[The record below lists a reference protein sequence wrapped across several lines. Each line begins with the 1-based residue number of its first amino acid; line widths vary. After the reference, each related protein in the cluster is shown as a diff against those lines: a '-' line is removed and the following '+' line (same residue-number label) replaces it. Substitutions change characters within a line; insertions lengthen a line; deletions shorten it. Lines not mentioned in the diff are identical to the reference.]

1 MRAIPRPRTV
11 ATRRRNCGIAALALA
26 LPGNSLAVQLDYAI
40 GAGLMYTDN
49 VNQGEFDPIEESIFS
64 TRVDFAITENNRHLD
79 LAIRGDAEHLNY
91 LDNVYDDEV
100 RGSLAANLDWTI
112 SPDRLVFSVDDHMG
126 YEPIDFR
133 SNNAPDNL
141 QRINVFSAG
150 PTLMGRLGEHTDG
163 ELELR
168 YVKTDAEKTEDFNTD
183 RYSVAARLL
192 RDFDPTQR
200 GGLNV
205 EALQVDFDRP
215 DLYSGYRR
223 RDVFYSHDLTLNRTR
238 LQLEAG
244 YSWLDL
250 EGYSATYDAP
260 RLRATADFQVTPRS
274 RVHVDLAYQFAEAAH
289 DLVRRL
295 SESDDPFEP
304 TDPANPIDPGDP
316 VDPTSPVGPSGAI
329 TPDVYRERRVE
340 IGYSFVGERLTLDI
354 NPYYSRNHYLN
365 SPIDN
370 RGDRGISLDLGYRL
384 TPRTDLLAS
393 AWASSRKFDS
403 FPRKD
408 KDLAVSIGVSHRL
421 SRHWSGQVELRH
433 LDRDSNVNGG
443 SYVENVAFVSIT
455 YHR

>member
-1 MRAIPRPRTV
+1 MRAIPHSRNP

-26 LPGNSLAVQLDYAI
+26 LPGHAMAVQLDYAV

-49 VNQGEFDPIEESIFS
+49 VNQDEFDPIDENIFS
-64 TRVDFAITENNRHLD
+64 TRVDFALTENNRHLD

-100 RGSLAANLDWTI
+100 RGSLVADLDWTI
-112 SPDRLVFSVDDHMG
+112 RPDRLVFSVDNHMG

-200 GGLNV
+200 GGLNL
-205 EALQVDFDRP
+205 EALQVDFNRP
-215 DLYSGYRR
+215 DLYSGYHR
-223 RDVFYSHDLTLNRTR
+223 RDAFYSHDLALNRTV
-238 LQLEAG
+238 LHLEAG

-260 RLRATADFQVTPRS
+260 RLRATADVQLSPRS

-295 SESDDPFEP
+295 SESGDPFDP
-304 TDPANPIDPGDP
+304 TNPGDPIDPGIPDG
-316 VDPTSPVGPSGAI
+316 PTVGPSGAI
-329 TPDVYRERRVE
+329 TPDVYRERRVQ
-340 IGYSFVGERLTLDI
+340 IGYSYVGERLTFDV

-384 TPRTDLLAS
+384 TPRTDLSVS
-393 AWASSRKFDS
+393 AWASSRKYDS

-408 KDLAVSIGVSHRL
+408 KDLSASIGVSHRFT
-421 SRHWSGQVELRH
+421 RHWSGQAEVRR
-433 LDRDSNVNGG
+433 LDRDSNANGG

-455 YHR
+455 YRR